1 MRNFWSCKRTGVK
14 TTPVQLIF
22 SGDIKL
28 SAGILDEI
36 DDCID

>member
-1 MRNFWSCKRTGVK
+1 MNRCQNDTCSAD
-14 TTPVQLIF
+14 F